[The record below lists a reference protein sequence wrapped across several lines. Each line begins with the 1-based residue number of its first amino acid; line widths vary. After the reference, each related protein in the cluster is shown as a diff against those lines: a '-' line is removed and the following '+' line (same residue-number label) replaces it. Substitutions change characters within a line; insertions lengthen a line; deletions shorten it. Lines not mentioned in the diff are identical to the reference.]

1 MKHCVTCCHQGGKWK
16 HLFLWEPSPLMMQ
29 AKHTK
34 HASKC
39 ADRHKRTLT
48 HTNVL
53 HHTNAHCQQFQH
65 VYRVHLWKPLHC
77 MSACNSKTEH
87 DREGR
92 EWKKRVHGCQNHD
105 QMAKCQWI
113 PHQHDSYFS
122 LTERVHT
129 ATQLHLLIQ
138 WASELRLHFRASKK

>member
-48 HTNVL
+48 HTNVYIIL
-53 HHTNAHCQQFQH
+53 MHA
-65 VYRVHLWKPLHC
+65 V
-77 MSACNSKTEH
+77 NSFNT
-87 DREGR
+87 G
-92 EWKKRVHGCQNHD
+92 V
-105 QMAKCQWI
+105 
-113 PHQHDSYFS
+113 
-122 LTERVHT
+122 
-129 ATQLHLLIQ
+129 
-138 WASELRLHFRASKK
+138 